1 MSHDYDSRFFKL
13 QELVEKSETSAFL
26 ISSKDS
32 IYYFT
37 GFRYEPFERPF
48 FIIVMPGE
56 LPVFLT
62 PRIEAEN
69 MGTIDVPHRLVEY
82 IDYPA
87 PAGGSYLEA
96 METILP
102 KGMSVSV
109 EMQITGELLVALAP
123 WSPQVEPFV
132 ERLRMVKS
140 AHEVDCVRRASKFS
154 DLGLKMAMEASRLGG
169 TITDSY
175 ARTPELREEITKAEG
190 YFDTYTSN
198 LWLGIWAAPYSA
210 QPHRFPEPQ
219 DTLIEGP
226 NVGLSFLRINGYSAE
241 TERTFFVAPPSKQ
254 DVAVF
259 NTMVEA
265 GRIGFSLIRPGVSCH
280 ELDHKVME
288 FLRAEGFG
296 DNLLHRTGHGIGM
309 GGHEGPWV
317 AEGSDDILEEN
328 MIISIEPGIYWRGQ
342 GGYRHSDTVLVTA
355 DGYETLTDMPN
366 DIQSMT
372 LTG

>member
-102 KGMSVSV
+102 KGTSVSV

-123 WSPQVEPFV
+123 WSPQVQPFV

-175 ARTPELREEITKAEG
+175 ARIPELREEITKAEG

-355 DGYETLTDMPN
+355 DGHETLTDMPN